1 MNIFQLH
8 KNQLSDLREKPFK
21 LEREIQ
27 NLFEENL
34 AMMTG
39 LEFVKS
45 EFSIQN
51 QRVDT
56 LAYDLESKSFVII
69 EYKRSHNYSVF
80 DQGVSYLNTLL
91 KFKADFVLT
100 YNETLHKFL
109 KKDEVDWSQSRVV
122 FVSPAFN
129 QVQKQAV
136 DFKDLNI
143 ELWEVKRFENDIVVV
158 NGIKKS
164 AASPSVKLSS
174 PKSENSELKEITQE
188 LKTYTEEDHLK
199 GKSDEVCELYEEFKQ
214 GILGLDAEIQVEI
227 KKLYIAFRKNKK
239 TISDIEIQKS
249 GLKIYINKKIGELND
264 PKHLMRDV
272 SNLGTWG
279 NGDYQTIVKDTEN
292 LEYIMSLVK
301 QTL

>member
-51 QRVDT
+51 QRIDT

-174 PKSENSELKEITQE
+174 SKSENSELKEITQE

-214 GILGLDAEIQVEI
+214 GILSLSPNIEIDV
-227 KKLYIAFRKNKK
+227 KKYYIAFKKDGKN
-239 TISDIEIQKS
+239 ISDIEMQKS
-249 GLKIYINKKIGELND
+249 GLKLFINKKKGDLND
-264 PKHLMRDV
+264 SKNLMRDV
-272 SNLGTWG
+272 SGIGHQG
-279 NGDYQTIVKDTEN
+279 NGDYQVSVKNTEN